1 MICTATFFKEG
12 LSEIDMG
19 DFIDIEENEVRVVQT
34 SEDVEVHEVEEESD
48 EVSNH
53 SETESPVVLSTPKLR
68 LRRLTKSLTS
78 ESSDESC
85 PEFQQFVEFRNF
97 PVQVTLLEQ
106 ADGTLDSLI
115 DLENDE
121 DVNMTET
128 KDLRWSSWLFQVIAA
143 LTVAQH
149 WFGFVHNDLHTNNIM
164 WTGTN
169 QTHIYYRIHKGKE
182 ISYKKI
188 PTFGK
193 TMKII
198 DFGRA
203 SFTLPEPAGFIISDA
218 FFPGNDAADQYNCEP
233 FYDPKEGKK
242 IEPNPSF
249 DLCRLSVSLIESL
262 FTEKPD
268 TKTPIVIMSR
278 EDGNKK
284 LYPETVST
292 VYNLLWSWLLDD
304 EGKNVLRNSDGE
316 ERYPDFDLYRAIAAD
331 IHRAVPKHQIEKPI
345 FANFKCSDKDIPTGT
360 PIYDLYM
367 ISCKRISNSSIDP
380 LFLTT

>member
-1 MICTATFFKEG
+1 
-12 LSEIDMG
+12 
-19 DFIDIEENEVRVVQT
+19 
-34 SEDVEVHEVEEESD
+34 
-48 EVSNH
+48 
-53 SETESPVVLSTPKLR
+53 
-68 LRRLTKSLTS
+68 
-78 ESSDESC
+78 
-85 PEFQQFVEFRNF
+85 
-97 PVQVTLLEQ
+97 
-106 ADGTLDSLI
+106 
-115 DLENDE
+115 
-121 DVNMTET
+121 
-128 KDLRWSSWLFQVIAA
+128 
-143 LTVAQH
+143 
-149 WFGFVHNDLHTNNIM
+149 
-164 WTGTN
+164 
-169 QTHIYYRIHKGKE
+169 
-182 ISYKKI
+182 
-188 PTFGK
+188 
-193 TMKII
+193 MKII